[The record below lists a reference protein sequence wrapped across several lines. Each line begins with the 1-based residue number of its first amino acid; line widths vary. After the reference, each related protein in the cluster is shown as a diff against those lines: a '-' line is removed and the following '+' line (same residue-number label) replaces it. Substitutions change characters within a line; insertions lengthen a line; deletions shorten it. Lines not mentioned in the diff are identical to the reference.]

1 MKDPILYTAETVGHV
16 LRTGKV
22 FEAGDY
28 PDKAFSITPEELAEA
43 AASFEPVPIKVEHL
57 DTVFDGK
64 VGRLTKLMASG
75 KDLFGVFEVPQ
86 WLSDLFP
93 GQPMKVSLA
102 WSRGPKRILEASLVT
117 NPRIKD
123 AAFRAAFAAQG
134 LDLGPQEEPGGDV
147 PGVMSEKAPT
157 ITPEDRTMLDRF
169 REIFGGGQSSD
180 KGGGASLS
188 DIKAAFG
195 DALKPV
201 NDRLTALEAKFSKE
215 DDEQKESKPS
225 ADDGAILAAA
235 TAFTDDQIK
244 AGRVMP
250 SERDGMI
257 AAFQASAQAVP
268 SKDFVLFANGV
279 LQETAAL
286 KAFKAS
292 FSAVQSHNLD
302 GAAIKA
308 RFGVEMNA
316 NGELPL
322 DPSVFPVKE
331 GSK

>member
-22 FEAGDY
+22 FEAGEY

-123 AAFRAAFAAQG
+123 AAFRAAFAAG
-134 LDLGPQEEPGGDV
+134 LGLGPGQEGAGDD

-157 ITPEDRTMLDRF
+157 ITPEDRTMLDRMRDF
-169 REIFGGGQSSD
+169 FGGGQSSD

-188 DIKAAFG
+188 DITAAFSN
-195 DALKPV
+195 ALKPV
-201 NDRLTALEAKFSKE
+201 HDRLAALEAQSKAE
-215 DDEQKESKPS
+215 DDEQKETKPT
-225 ADDGAILAAA
+225 ADDGAVLAAA
-235 TAFTDDQIK
+235 TAFTDDQIT

-257 AAFQASAQAVP
+257 AAFTASAKAAP
-268 SKDFVLFANGV
+268 KDFVLFANGV
-279 LQETAAL
+279 LQETPAL

-292 FSAVQSHNLD
+292 FSGVKGHNLD

-308 RFGVEMNA
+308 RFGVEM
-316 NGELPL
+316 GSDGSLPL